1 MRVMVTGGTG
11 YVGAWSVKALVDAG
25 HKVRLLV
32 RDPAKARTMFA
43 ALGLPRLPCVT
54 GDMTDEVAVLKAL
67 QGCDA
72 VLHCAA
78 VVSTDPRRADEMMAA
93 NPRGV
98 ELVIGH
104 AVRLGLDPVVHVSSV
119 AALLRPGMTEQLK
132 ADLPLG
138 TLDSGYARSKAA
150 AERCVRDLQD
160 KGAPIVITY
169 PGSVTGPAAGRG
181 ISEATEGLAQT
192 VAMGSL
198 PSPDAAWSIIDGRD
212 LGAVHAAL
220 MVPGLGPRR
229 FMCGGTYL
237 VPADLS
243 ATLERI
249 TGRSFK
255 VLPMSGALL
264 RGIGWAADAVGR
276 VFPIESV
283 LSHEAMVCFTQM
295 PPSDDLPVRRELG
308 VRYRKIDVTLREA
321 LLAARDAGLLT
332 EKQVGKLAKKQA
344 PR

>member
-160 KGAPIVITY
+160 KG
-169 PGSVTGPAAGRG
+169 
-181 ISEATEGLAQT
+181 
-192 VAMGSL
+192 
-198 PSPDAAWSIIDGRD
+198 
-212 LGAVHAAL
+212 
-220 MVPGLGPRR
+220 
-229 FMCGGTYL
+229 C
-237 VPADLS
+237 
-243 ATLERI
+243 
-249 TGRSFK
+249 
-255 VLPMSGALL
+255 LL
-264 RGIGWAADAVGR
+264 YTSRCV
-276 VFPIESV
+276 
-283 LSHEAMVCFTQM
+283 
-295 PPSDDLPVRRELG
+295 
-308 VRYRKIDVTLREA
+308 
-321 LLAARDAGLLT
+321 
-332 EKQVGKLAKKQA
+332 
-344 PR
+344 

>member
-32 RDPAKARTMFA
+32 RDPAKAHATLA
-43 ALGLPRLPCVT
+43 ALGLPRVPCVV

-67 QGCDA
+67 KGCDA

-78 VVSTDPRRADEMMAA
+78 VVSTDARRADEMMAA
-93 NPRGV
+93 NPRGA

-104 AVRLGLDPVVHVSSV
+104 AARLGLDPIVHVSSV
-119 AALLRPGMTEQLK
+119 AALLRPGMTELK
-132 ADLPLG
+132 PEMPLG

-150 AERCVRDLQD
+150 AERYVRDLQD
-160 KGAPIVITY
+160 KGAPVVITY
-169 PGSVTGPAAGRG
+169 PGSVTGPAAGRV
-181 ISEATEGLAQT
+181 ISEATEGLGKT

-198 PSPDAAWSIIDGRD
+198 ISPDAAWSFIDGRD

-229 FMCGGTYL
+229 YMCGGTYL
-237 VPADLS
+237 EPAALS
-243 ATLERI
+243 RVLERI
-249 TGRSFK
+249 TGRAFK
-255 VLPMSGALL
+255 VMPMPGALL
-264 RGIGWAADAVGR
+264 RGIGWAADVVGR
-276 VFPIESV
+276 VVPFESV

-295 PPSDDLPVRRELG
+295 PRSDDSRVRRELG
-308 VRYRKIDVTLREA
+308 VRYRKVDVTLREA
-321 LLAARDAGLLT
+321 LIAARDAGLLT
-332 EKQVGKLAKKQA
+332 PEQAGKLAKRA
-344 PR
+344 PTH

>member
-32 RDPAKARTMFA
+32 RDPAKAHATQV
-43 ALGLPRLPCVT
+43 ALGLPRVPCVV

-67 QGCDA
+67 KGCDA

-78 VVSTDPRRADEMMAA
+78 VVSTDARRADEMMAA
-93 NPRGV
+93 NPRGA

-104 AVRLGLDPVVHVSSV
+104 AARLGLDPIVHVSSV
-119 AALLRPGMTEQLK
+119 AALLRPGMSELK
-132 ADLPLG
+132 AEMPLG

-150 AERCVRDLQD
+150 AERYVRDLQD

-169 PGSVTGPAAGRG
+169 PGSVTGPAAGRV

-198 PSPDAAWSIIDGRD
+198 PSPDAAWSLIDGRD

-229 FMCGGTYL
+229 YMCGGTYL

-243 ATLERI
+243 AALERI

-255 VLPMSGALL
+255 VLPMPGALL

-276 VFPIESV
+276 VVPFESV

-295 PPSDDLPVRRELG
+295 PRSDDSRVRRELG
-308 VRYRKIDVTLREA
+308 VRYRKVDVTLREA
-321 LLAARDAGLLT
+321 LIAARDAGLLT
-332 EKQVGKLAKKQA
+332 EEQVGKLAKQTV
-344 PR
+344 RR